1 MLEKAAQRAMPLVSA
16 RKELRSLVVDPIVPG
31 ALAAIRAMFEVLFL
45 FGGYRIVG
53 RAAVRLVLVVA
64 QLVRAAVRLAL
75 AAAAHMI
82 ADRGGQH
89 AGRTLSVVSL
99 VDYPNKRDQEFLP

>member
-1 MLEKAAQRAMPLVSA
+1 MLEKAAQLSLPLTSV
-16 RKELRSLVVDPIVPG
+16 RKELRSLVVDPIALAV
-31 ALAAIRAMFEVLFL
+31 LAAIRAMLEVLLL
-45 FGGYRIVG
+45 FGGYRIAGQV
-53 RAAVRLVLVVA
+53 
-64 QLVRAAVRLAL
+64 AVRLAL
-75 AAAAHMI
+75 AAVRLALVVVRLALVVVAHMI

>member
-1 MLEKAAQRAMPLVSA
+1 MLEKAAQLSLPLTSV
-16 RKELRSLVVDPIVPG
+16 RKELRSLVVDPIALAV
-31 ALAAIRAMFEVLFL
+31 LAAIRAMLEVLLL
-45 FGGYRIVG
+45 FGGYRIAGQV
-53 RAAVRLVLVVA
+53 
-64 QLVRAAVRLAL
+64 AVRLAL
-75 AAAAHMI
+75 AAVRLALVVVAHMI

>member
-1 MLEKAAQRAMPLVSA
+1 MPLVSA
-16 RKELRSLVVDPIVPG
+16 RKELRFLVVDPIAPG
-31 ALAAIRAMFEVLFL
+31 ALAAIRAMFEVLL
-45 FGGYRIVG
+45 LLGGYRIVG
-53 RAAVRLVLVVA
+53 RAAVRLALAAVKLA
-64 QLVRAAVRLAL
+64 LAAVRLTL
-75 AAAAHMI
+75 VVAAHMI